1 MEGEKRQKLFQ
12 PQKEFHFGPSVHLN
26 LERRASRAQLE
37 KKVVGLGL
45 FKSKLT
51 MQVAKMQSGAVW
63 GNTSVNFAPLY
74 YKGIL
79 HVVLTAKR

>member
-51 MQVAKMQSGAVW
+51 MQVAKMQSGLAVPC
-63 GNTSVNFAPLY
+63 GEIHPSILPLY
-74 YKGIL
+74 TIKESYMWC
-79 HVVLTAKR
+79 